1 MNARTARRKRII
13 RVRSVEH
20 QMAEANLARA
30 NGELANL
37 VELARRL
44 ETLRVDLA
52 MAKGAVAGRA
62 LNTIGEL
69 AMRLDIAQESLTAP
83 LAGASQRRDEMG
95 ARALSALAKE
105 ESAVRLYERSRKSA
119 EAEQE
124 RRDDANR
131 PHRPRTGMRLRLIE
145 GGAV

>member
-13 RVRSVEH
+13 RVRTVEH

-30 NGELANL
+30 NGELASL
-37 VELARRL
+37 VELAKRL

-69 AMRLDIAQESLTAP
+69 GMRLDMAKENLVAP
-83 LAGASQRRDEMG
+83 LVNASSRRDQAG
-95 ARALSALAKE
+95 VVAQSAMVKE
-105 ESAVRLYERSRKSA
+105 ESAVRLYERSRLSDA
-119 EAEQE
+119 REQE
-124 RRDDANR
+124 RRTDANR
-131 PHRPRTGMRLRLIE
+131 PHRRRAMSLRLLD
-145 GGAV
+145 GGAA